1 MYFHPSLWRVVERS
15 RESMENNF
23 HCTVGGRLFAT
34 LDRGPWWPLNL
45 LFMSTSVFLYHDI
58 YVSLSFILLSFLFIL
73 LCILL
78 LLLRYVF
85 RNPLRNW
92 AFEFTSFN
100 PLGKENG
107 WRWITKTGLML
118 PGREILLCNE
128 PLTVTGLIQSGGDSH
143 AGCPRAVWCCQPSFF
158 FLAKQSVFSQ
168 HAVFC
173 KTDCILST
181 YSAKQIVISQHI
193 LVVTAC
199 ISS

>member
-73 LCILL
+73 LCIPLL
-78 LLLRYVF
+78 LFVF

-118 PGREILLCNE
+118 PSREILLCNE
-128 PLTVTGLIQSGGDSH
+128 PLTVTGLIQSVGDSH
-143 AGCPRAVWCCQPSFF
+143 AGCLRAGMILPK
-158 FLAKQSVFSQ
+158 LLVFYS
-168 HAVFC
+168 
-173 KTDCILST
+173 KTTCILPKEKS
-181 YSAKQIVISQHI
+181 
-193 LVVTAC
+193 LVHC
-199 ISS
+199 HYL

>member
-1 MYFHPSLWRVVERS
+1 
-15 RESMENNF
+15 MENNF
-23 HCTVGGRLFAT
+23 HCSVGGRLFAT

-73 LCILL
+73 LCIPLL
-78 LLLRYVF
+78 LFVF

-92 AFEFTSFN
+92 AFEFTSFKS
-100 PLGKENG
+100 LGKENG

-143 AGCPRAVWCCQPSFF
+143 AGCPRAVWCCQHSFF

-181 YSAKQIVISQHI
+181 YSAKQILISQHI
-193 LVVTAC
+193 WVVTAC